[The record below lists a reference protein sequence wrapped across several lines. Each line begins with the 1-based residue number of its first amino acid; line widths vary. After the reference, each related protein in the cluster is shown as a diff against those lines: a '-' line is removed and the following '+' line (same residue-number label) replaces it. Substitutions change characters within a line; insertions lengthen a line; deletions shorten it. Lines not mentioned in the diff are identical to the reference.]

1 MSSTRNTVGT
11 SPHGTGAPLSDR
23 FDAAGVTAE
32 GAAWLASAGTYPRST
47 LALWEDRPT
56 APVVLPCGTAF
67 DVVNAPAIFGRRML
81 DRLWDE
87 GPGSGPVAVFRG
99 RMLLF
104 SAPGTAQRLPS
115 LLEWE
120 EWGSRGAEGSWD
132 AWDAGALSTFDD
144 GDGDGF
150 DDCIGDI
157 DSNKGTNG
165 VKGIDDGFQ
174 DPREPM
180 GWRGR
185 PGDAGP
191 SGVAGVTGRPGVTG
205 DPVCPG
211 GLGRVGAIP
220 PLLCHG
226 TGDAVT
232 VPAPGDGRTTRVRTP
247 GDRTGG
253 TGPDPAGRPES
264 RWLVAPDTR
273 HPWLPGAE
281 ILVWAAIRAAR
292 AAASAAVRI
301 SIFPPADQDAKVYD
315 VSRRR

>member
-1 MSSTRNTVGT
+1 MLTDGRPCRHEQHTEHRRHL
-11 SPHGTGAPLSDR
+11 PHGTGAPLSDR

-132 AWDAGALSTFDD
+132 AWDSRRSQHL
-144 GDGDGF
+144 
-150 DDCIGDI
+150 
-157 DSNKGTNG
+157 
-165 VKGIDDGFQ
+165 
-174 DPREPM
+174 RR
-180 GWRGR
+180 RGR
-185 PGDAGP
+185 RRLRRLHRRHRQQQGHQWRQGHRRLPGPARAHGVARP
-191 SGVAGVTGRPGVTG
+191 SG
-205 DPVCPG
+205 
-211 GLGRVGAIP
+211 
-220 PLLCHG
+220 
-226 TGDAVT
+226 
-232 VPAPGDGRTTRVRTP
+232 
-247 GDRTGG
+247 
-253 TGPDPAGRPES
+253 
-264 RWLVAPDTR
+264 
-273 HPWLPGAE
+273 
-281 ILVWAAIRAAR
+281 
-292 AAASAAVRI
+292 
-301 SIFPPADQDAKVYD
+301 
-315 VSRRR
+315 